1 MEPVC
6 ELGKFLYCSFI
17 LEEKVA
23 KAYEHLSKI
32 FKDEPISSLFNFI
45 AYDSFKHAICFKIMS
60 NNLGVDI
67 CNCEEFMGKAW
78 KDVISHAE
86 RFLEKSEISKE
97 EILSIINNLEK
108 LENFASEEYLML
120 ISARLIDQVSDDS
133 IIDQENY
140 KCFIEWVME
149 DENKH
154 KKILMM
160 IKELLKEKS

>member
-1 MEPVC
+1 MKYAY
-6 ELGKFLYCSFI
+6 ELGKFLYCLFI

-32 FKDEPISSLFNFI
+32 FKDKLISSLFSFI
-45 AYDSFKHAICFKIMS
+45 AHDSLKHAICLKIMS

-67 CNCEEFMGKAW
+67 CNCEEFMGKVW
-78 KDVISHAE
+78 RDIILHAE
-86 RFLEKSEISKE
+86 RFLEKSEINKE

-108 LENFASEEYLML
+108 LENFASEECLML
-120 ISARLIDQVSDDS
+120 MSAKLIELEDS
-133 IIDQENY
+133 IINQENY
-140 KCFIEWVME
+140 KCFIKWIIE
-149 DENKH
+149 DEDRH